1 MPSGRDRYTTR
12 ELSPATWPDFEAFFS
27 GGNGW
32 DFCWCMHFH
41 RTRAPSGDRGLR
53 RADRGERNRPE
64 KRRLVEEGRSHGI
77 LVYAEGVPVGWCQ
90 FGRREELPRIDGARK
105 YRAAA
110 ASGVPENLWRITC
123 FAVDRRHRRRGVA
136 AVALAAA
143 LRAIELRGGGVVE
156 AYPIETWRRGTMA
169 DMATHGPV
177 QIFRDAA
184 FAPVAPYGDFNWLMR
199 RTV

>member
-1 MPSGRDRYTTR
+1 VTQGHGRYTTR
-12 ELSPATWPDFEAFFS
+12 ELSRETWPDFERFFT

-32 DFCWCMHFH
+32 DFCWCMAFH
-41 RTRAPSGDRGLR
+41 RTRTPSRDRGLR
-53 RADRGERNRPE
+53 RAELGARNRPE

-77 LVYAEGVPVGWCQ
+77 LVFSEGVPVGWCQ
-90 FGRREELPRIDGARK
+90 FGRREELPRIDAARK

-110 ASGVPENLWRITC
+110 AGGAPANLWRITC
-123 FAVDRRHRRRGVA
+123 FAVDHEHRRQGVA
-136 AVALAAA
+136 AAALAAA
-143 LRAIELRGGGVVE
+143 LQAIERRGGGVVE

-177 QIFRDAA
+177 QIFSRAG
-184 FAPVAPYGDFNWLMR
+184 FEPVAPYGDFNWVMR